1 MNLSKVSLY
10 ENFIYF
16 LVDTLYESLKYF
28 YFFFVDITS
37 QDEVGPSSAINL
49 DDWRCIN
56 ILMLFMGEPTREPM
70 Y

>member
-16 LVDTLYESLKYF
+16 LVDIFKFILSFKKWWNI
-28 YFFFVDITS
+28 FFFVDITS
-37 QDEVGPSSAINL
+37 QDEVEPSSAINL
-49 DDWRCIN
+49 DDWRCIK
-56 ILMLFMGEPTREPM
+56 M

>member
-16 LVDTLYESLKYF
+16 LVDTLYQSLK

-49 DDWRCIN
+49 DD
-56 ILMLFMGEPTREPM
+56 
-70 Y
+70 

>member
-16 LVDTLYESLKYF
+16 LIDIFKFILSFQKWWNI
-28 YFFFVDITS
+28 FFFVDITS

-49 DDWRCIN
+49 DDWRCIK
-56 ILMLFMGEPTREPM
+56 MH
-70 Y
+70 